1 MKDKLYLLKPGFENA
16 AGAMLYCSDSAPV
29 EGVLSFFPRLREL
42 VDVAYLEHPRPRKVL
57 VEMLG
62 ADHQSLP
69 VLVLSPDSPAGA
81 DAPAPKLAHGNRFF
95 DDEKSIRQYLSARYE
110 LPMPG

>member
-16 AGAMLYCSDSAPV
+16 SGVTLYCSDSAPV
-29 EGVLSFFPRLREL
+29 EGVLSFFPQLREL
-42 VDVAYLEHPRPRKVL
+42 VEVVYLEFPRPRKAL
-57 VEMLG
+57 VDALG

-69 VLVLSPDSPAGA
+69 VLILSPDSIPATDG
-81 DAPAPKLAHGNRFF
+81 PTLKSGNGKRFF
-95 DDEKSIRQYLSARYE
+95 DDEKSIRHYLSAHYG